1 VKTGAG
7 QTIVKIQGSIT
18 QVWDTLAI
26 DKKLHPIPF
35 HHGVA
40 VLFVIKRHLVLQTRT
55 AAFCD
60 LNAQTFPGIFRP
72 RFEQTSELPNCVVR
86 DVNHL
91 YGKYGTG
98 VSKSKACKHGRFC
111 FSSQFVSQKLRFK
124 IA

>member
-1 VKTGAG
+1 
-7 QTIVKIQGSIT
+7 VKIQRSIT

-40 VLFVIKRHLVLQTRT
+40 LLFVIKRHLVLQTRT

-60 LNAQTFPGIFRP
+60 LNAQTFPGIFRL
-72 RFEQTSELPNCVVR
+72 RCEQTSELPKSVVR

-91 YGKYGTG
+91 DRKYGTG
-98 VSKSKACKHGRFC
+98 LSKSKAANTVDLVGSCQLPLQFC
-111 FSSQFVSQKLRFK
+111 VFLRNS
-124 IA
+124 

>member
-1 VKTGAG
+1 
-7 QTIVKIQGSIT
+7 VKIQGSIT

-35 HHGVA
+35 HYGVA

-72 RFEQTSELPNCVVR
+72 RCEQTSELPHCVVR

-91 YGKYGTG
+91 DRKYGTG
-98 VSKSKACKHGRFC
+98 LSKSKAANTVDLVGSCQLPLQFC
-111 FSSQFVSQKLRFK
+111 VFLRNL
-124 IA
+124 